1 MEEIVNKVASSGLI
15 TIDPSSLLPSGKR
28 SHIDIKDQLW
38 QGLALKEKDFREWLK
53 NTDWSQYKDHYV
65 SLSCSVDAIIP
76 HWAYMLL
83 VSVLEPHASL
93 VLFGSPEELETELF
107 RKAVRDL
114 SLDEYKDARI
124 VIKGCSDVVL
134 PKSAYADLVT
144 HLQPV
149 VKSIMFG
156 EPCSTVPVYKKKA

>member
-15 TIDPSSLLPSGKR
+15 TIDPSTLLPQGKR

-38 QGLALKEKDFREWLK
+38 QGLALKEQDFRDWLK
-53 NTDWSQYKDHYV
+53 NTDWSQYKGHYV

-107 RKAVRDL
+107 RRALRQIN
-114 SLDEYKDARI
+114 SEEYKDARI

-134 PKSAYADLVT
+134 PKSAYADLVMQ
-144 HLQPV
+144 LQPV
-149 VKSIMFG
+149 AKSIMFG
-156 EPCSTVPVYKKKA
+156 EPCSTVPVYKRKA